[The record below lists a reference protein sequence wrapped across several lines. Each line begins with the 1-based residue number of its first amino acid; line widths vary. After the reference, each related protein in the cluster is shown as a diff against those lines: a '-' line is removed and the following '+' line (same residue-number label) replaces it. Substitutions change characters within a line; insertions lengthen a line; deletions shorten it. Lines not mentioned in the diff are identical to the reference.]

1 MWPNPQ
7 ETADL
12 VTFTEQFLTGK
23 FHFLYSDCNDFLF
36 RSSLAPQKEQ
46 LISSEPIKH
55 FWLGQHSS
63 KILFYICLKIK
74 KIFEW
79 LTLLFYSKAA
89 KVVGQILHFSTS
101 QKKTKNISTWVL

>member
-1 MWPNPQ
+1 M
-7 ETADL
+7 
-12 VTFTEQFLTGK
+12 TFQLIFIGR
-23 FHFLYSDCNDFLF
+23 LF

-74 KIFEW
+74 K
-79 LTLLFYSKAA
+79 
-89 KVVGQILHFSTS
+89 
-101 QKKTKNISTWVL
+101 NI